1 MPNAALVLGMT
12 CPDHPSV
19 PHTPVFGPAS
29 ANMVDL
35 VDSTGIYGKIDYLTD
50 KNGQDVTR
58 DDILSA
64 LRDMVAQAEPGDQLM
79 FSALGYGG
87 QVPVAEGSA
96 ECEADGMNEVMW
108 ASDGPILDSEI
119 REILGE
125 LPAGVD
131 MTLAFDQQS
140 AGTLADLDVGSLDA
154 NIVCIASSADG
165 ETAYGTADNT
175 TFVSEFEAVLQEHP
189 DYTWSQVAAEIN
201 ARIPHDQ
208 AQTVNVS
215 ASNNELLDTPIFS
228 GSLAAHTNDAT
239 NDLAAAQAAADDEA
253 DDADHGHEYTEEE
266 PPLEA
271 KGGSS
276 FGSAQANAENAGAWL
291 GELLVALKDE
301 LAEVESKPMEP
312 LPEELQGFDN
322 GIMM

>member
-58 DDILSA
+58 DDILST

-119 REILGE
+119 REILGQ

-165 ETAYGTADNT
+165 ETVYGTADNT
-175 TFVSEFEAVLQEHP
+175 TFVSEFEAILQEHP

-201 ARIPHDQ
+201 ARIPHEQ

-228 GSLAAHTNDAT
+228 GSLAAHTDDAT

-253 DDADHGHEYTEEE
+253 DQEHQDAPGEG
-266 PPLEA
+266 EA
-271 KGGSS
+271 ESS
-276 FGSAQANAENAGAWL
+276 LQERAGSAHAGTAENAGHFL
-291 GELLVALKDE
+291 GELLLALIE
-301 LAEVESKPMEP
+301 ASKNSEP
-312 LPEELQGFDN
+312 GPPPPDGWIEQDPNE
-322 GIMM
+322 M